1 MNISVARSFIL
12 SGAVLGTIGMIFGIV
27 MGMDQDFT
35 YAPVHAHI
43 NLVGWASLA
52 LFGLAYRAG
61 LAETGRLA
69 TVHFWIALLGS
80 IVLPIGIYVSMA
92 NHQPAIAIIGSLLT
106 LASMILFVVNV
117 ARARA

>member
-1 MNISVARSFIL
+1 MSKSIARAFML
-12 SGAVLGTIGMIFGIV
+12 SGAILGTIGMILGIV
-27 MGMDQDFT
+27 MGIDEDFT

-61 LAETGRLA
+61 LAQIGRLA
-69 TVHFWIALLGS
+69 TVHFWVALAGA
-80 IVLPIGIYVSMA
+80 IVLPIGIYLSMA

-106 LASMILFVVNV
+106 LASMVLFVVNV
-117 ARARA
+117 ARARG